1 MPRKGIELGDTT
13 PPPTAKDVLEYT
25 KLNAVVVIARI
36 VVLASV
42 VLVLG
47 WIGITA
53 VYATRA
59 AVVETM
65 RNALGCVIP
74 FWSTITGVVLGYLFT
89 RGKEP

>member
-13 PPPTAKDVLEYT
+13 PPPTAKDILDYT

-36 VVLASV
+36 VVWASV

-47 WIGITA
+47 WTGVAIL
-53 VYATRA
+53 YATKS

-65 RNALGCVIP
+65 RDALACVIP
-74 FWSTITGVVLGYLFT
+74 FWSTLTGVLGYLFT
-89 RGKEP
+89 RGRVQ